1 MCQSG
6 PADIYVC
13 VEDFLFRRYTAL
25 YIESELYASWNWEA
39 FAGRIAVFRP
49 VDADEEPM
57 EFDFKDPF
65 MWQLV
70 PTQYDL
76 DEDIGEAP
84 PKAQALAF
92 KECPA
97 ADLHTV
103 FFSAFFG
110 GIAQVEMERWGVVS
124 GGGEGCGGGLEVG
137 GMAWGW
143 RWAGWGGR

>member
-49 VDADEEPM
+49 VDADEESM

-84 PKAQALAF
+84 PKAQAHTF

-97 ADLHTV
+97 ADVHTV
-103 FFSAFFG
+103 FFF
-110 GIAQVEMERWGVVS
+110 
-124 GGGEGCGGGLEVG
+124 
-137 GMAWGW
+137 
-143 RWAGWGGR
+143 